1 MNDLVRLLRDFAAVW
16 DAAQR
21 LTAFW
26 RPDLNLPSW
35 MAPATAIAALLGLV
49 LATGVA
55 FASIGTLLTALLAA
69 HLLLENVFGVSVS
82 LVPQREWA
90 GK

>member
-1 MNDLVRLLRDFAAVW
+1 MNELVRLLSNVAAVW

-21 LTAFW
+21 FSAFW

-35 MAPATAIAALLGLV
+35 LAPATALAALLGLA

-55 FASIGTLLTALLAA
+55 FASIATLLTALLAA
-69 HLLLENVFGVSVS
+69 HLLLENVFGVSIS
-82 LVPQREWA
+82 LQPR
-90 GK
+90 